1 MKQEMSTASPD
12 RSTAAEK
19 IRAVHQALDE
29 ENVGIAFQPIV
40 DLSTRKTVAYEAL
53 ARSLSPEL
61 PGVLDLFEAA
71 VQVGRVAELGRL
83 HRGQAITLCKEWPLF
98 LNVYPNEFDY
108 GWLVR
113 PDDPM
118 FRHRRPVTLEVTEAV
133 PLKYFE
139 QCESVLTELRK
150 KGVTLAIDDLGAGY
164 SNLKYISDLAPDVV
178 KIDRDLIIGIRQ
190 GTRQFRLLESIIH
203 LCHEMEAKVVVEG
216 IETVLELV
224 SIIAAG
230 ADYGQG
236 YLLAR
241 PACPPPPAVWPDT
254 LR

>member
-1 MKQEMSTASPD
+1 MTTVLGERTLSSD
-12 RSTAAEK
+12 K
-19 IRAVHQALDE
+19 IRAAHEALDE
-29 ENVGIAFQPIV
+29 QRVAVVFQPIV
-40 DLSTRKTVAYEAL
+40 DLKTKQTVAYEAL
-53 ARSLSPEL
+53 ARSNHPEL

-83 HRGQAITLCKEWPLF
+83 HRSQAIAECKEWPLF
-98 LNVYPNEFDY
+98 INVYPNEFDY

-118 FRHRRPVTLEVTEAV
+118 FRHKRPVTLEVTEAV
-133 PLKYFE
+133 PLKYFD

-178 KIDRDLIIGIRQ
+178 KLDRELISNIRQ
-190 GTRQFRLLESIIH
+190 GTRQYKLLDSLVH
-203 LCHEMEAKVVVEG
+203 LCHGLGARVVAEG
-216 IETVLELV
+216 VETVLELV
-224 SIIAAG
+224 AVMSAG
-230 ADYGQG
+230 VDYAQG

-241 PACPPPPAVWPDT
+241 PGCPPPPAVWPES

>member
-1 MKQEMSTASPD
+1 MTTVVGERTLSAD
-12 RSTAAEK
+12 K
-19 IRAVHQALDE
+19 IRAVHEALDE
-29 ENVGIAFQPIV
+29 QQVSVVFQPIV
-40 DLSTRKTVAYEAL
+40 DLATRKTVAYEAL
-53 ARSLSPEL
+53 ARSLHEDL
-61 PGVLDLFEAA
+61 PGVLDLYEAA

-83 HRGQAITLCKEWPLF
+83 HRLQATTECKDWPLF

-118 FRHRRPVTLEVTEAV
+118 FRHKRPVTLEVTEAV

-178 KIDRDLIIGIRQ
+178 KLDRELISSIRQ
-190 GTRQFRLLESIIH
+190 GTRQFKLLQALVH
-203 LCHEMEAKVVVEG
+203 LCHEMEARVVAEG
-216 IETVLELV
+216 VETVLELV
-224 SIIAAG
+224 TVIAG
-230 ADYGQG
+230 GVDYAQG
-236 YLLAR
+236 FLLAR
-241 PACPPPPAVWPDT
+241 PGYPPPPAVWPDT

>member
-1 MKQEMSTASPD
+1 MTPVVGD
-12 RSTAAEK
+12 RTLSAEK
-19 IRAVHQALDE
+19 IRAVHEALDE
-29 ENVGIAFQPIV
+29 QRVSVVFQPIV
-40 DLSTRKTVAYEAL
+40 DLKTRKTVAYEAL
-53 ARSLSPEL
+53 ARSQHPEL

-83 HRGQAITLCKEWPLF
+83 HRNQAIAECREWPLF

-118 FRHRRPVTLEVTEAV
+118 FRHKRPVTLEVTEAV

-164 SNLKYISDLAPDVV
+164 SNLKYISDLDPDVV
-178 KIDRDLIIGIRQ
+178 KLDRELISNIRQ
-190 GTRQFRLLESIIH
+190 GTRQFKLVQSLVRL
-203 LCHEMEAKVVVEG
+203 CQEMGARVVAEG
-216 IETVLELV
+216 VETVLELV
-224 SIIAAG
+224 TIIAAG
-230 ADYGQG
+230 ADYAQG

-241 PACPPPPAVWPDT
+241 PGCPPPVAEWPET